1 MASALFTAI
10 NMLTLHVD
18 DFPKAVAF
26 YRDTLGLEVKT
37 LDETFGWVE
46 FTLANGVNLGLHKD
60 DCAPDGRRTG
70 GTTGF
75 FIMCEDAAKTE
86 AELRARGVS
95 VTQGATQ
102 LPYGTVVAFEAPDG
116 NEFAFLQPASE

>member
-1 MASALFTAI
+1 MAQPLFKEI
-10 NMLTLHVD
+10 NMLTLHVNN
-18 DFPKAVAF
+18 FPEAVAF

-37 LDETFGWVE
+37 LDETFGWAE
-46 FTLANGVNLGLHKD
+46 FKMSNGVNLGLHKD
-60 DCAPDGRRTG
+60 DCAPDGRRAG

-102 LPYGTVVAFEAPDG
+102 MPFGTLLAFEDPDG
-116 NEFAFLQPASE
+116 NEIAFLQPSGD